1 MQCPLMANTSTVIRG
16 LLQLMLAVT
25 TQLDKVLRALGEK
38 VNALHYWGG
47 LNPSHFTQNQTH
59 S

>member
-1 MQCPLMANTSTVIRG
+1 
-16 LLQLMLAVT
+16 MLAVT